1 MDAVPLGEKSS
12 KDQTFRNS
20 NVWRLDL
27 RKEGGEVGERERQRQ
42 GKRANWK
49 DEITKQKQPR
59 THSLGPLKKEDTSL
73 LFPYTRGGIGPDSE
87 RSVPSLG

>member
-1 MDAVPLGEKSS
+1 M
-12 KDQTFRNS
+12 
-20 NVWRLDL
+20 
-27 RKEGGEVGERERQRQ
+27 GERERQRQ

-73 LFPYTRGGIGPDSE
+73 LFPYTGEELAQTQS
-87 RSVPSLG
+87 SQCQV